1 MRLSCMKLRG
11 PTMALEADG
20 LGQGF
25 WEELRWFW
33 RFRRSR
39 RVPVP
44 WRRPRTTD
52 RDWIE
57 RHTQMRRFGDTTV
70 AVAWLDG
77 RRWIVKERFWFG
89 WPDPPRYVMFVLESE
104 TVWMAK
110 DFNRWPP
117 QWRKPWDAA

>member
-1 MRLSCMKLRG
+1 MRS
-11 PTMALEADG
+11 
-20 LGQGF
+20 
-25 WEELRWFW
+25 
-33 RFRRSR
+33 
-39 RVPVP
+39 
-44 WRRPRTTD
+44 
-52 RDWIE
+52 
-57 RHTQMRRFGDTTV
+57 FGDTTV

-89 WPDPPRYVMFVLESE
+89 WPDPPRYVLFVLESE